1 MNYIKIISVCTMSLF
16 SFSNLFAQKQV
27 AFVQNE
33 KEQKIDVMI
42 DGKFFTAYLYGN
54 KIDKPVLFPLVT
66 ASGTTVTR
74 GFPLATRANER
85 TDHPHHIGMWFN
97 YGDVNGLDFWNNSDA
112 IKAEEKSKYGS
123 IRHQKIVAVKPGK
136 RNGELEVSSN
146 WVDINGKIVLKETT
160 ILQFTGDDHSRTI
173 DRTTTLTAQEEK
185 VSFKDNKEGILGIR
199 VARELEMPSQKA
211 EIFTDAQGLATKVA
225 VLNNEGVTGNFITS
239 RGTSGNEVWGTRGNW
254 CMMYGQKDGKDIA
267 IAIIDHPTN
276 PGYPTYWHARG
287 YGLFAA
293 NTLGQEVLSGG
304 KEKLN
309 FFLDA
314 GKSVTF
320 KYRVI
325 VSDGNTPS
333 KEILNMA
340 AESFAKKS

>member
-1 MNYIKIISVCTMSLF
+1 MNFIKYISICTVCLF
-16 SFSNLFAQKQV
+16 SITNLSAQKQV

-42 DGKFFTAYLYGN
+42 DGKFFTSYLYSN
-54 KIDKPVLFPLVT
+54 KIDKPVLFPLIT
-66 ASGTTVTR
+66 ATGTTVTR

-123 IRHQKIVAVKPGK
+123 IRHEKIVAVKPGK

-146 WVDINGKIVLKETT
+146 WVDFNGKILLKETT
-160 ILQFTGDDHSRTI
+160 ILQFSGDDNIRTI
-173 DRTTTLTAQEEK
+173 DRTTTLTAQNEK
-185 VSFKDNKEGILGIR
+185 VTFKDNKEGVLGIR

-225 VLNNEGVTGNFITS
+225 VLNNEGVTGNFLSSEGIT
-239 RGTSGNEVWGTRGNW
+239 GNDVWGTRGNW
-254 CMMYGQKDGKDIA
+254 CTVYGQKNGKDIA
-267 IAIIDHPTN
+267 ISIIDHPKN

-304 KEKLN
+304 KEKLD
-309 FFLDA
+309 FSLDA
-314 GKSVTF
+314 GKSVIF
-320 KYRVI
+320 KYRVL
-325 VSDGNTPS
+325 VTDSYTPS
-333 KEILNMA
+333 KETLNIS